1 MQVDTAPILLERQ
14 IINALLYYDI
24 FNYPLTE
31 DEIIRFTGKKIGSAS
46 QVKSALSSLQSHN
59 DVYYFDGFY
68 GLQSDVTNT
77 LRRIKGN
84 KLADA
89 CLSLAH
95 KKAKLIY
102 KFPFV
107 RAVMASGSLS
117 KGYMDEKSDLD
128 FFIITASGRLW
139 IARTLLVL
147 YKRLFLFNSHRFFCV
162 NYFMDEKH
170 PLIEEQNLFTA
181 TELATVIPLQS
192 PSHYKVLMD
201 NNAWINAFFPNFTPR
216 VINLPPAGPSILK
229 QSLERLINIF
239 YANKLERYFRELTLA
254 RWKKLYER
262 DYDPADFQV
271 AFKSKEY
278 ASKNHPRNYQR
289 KIIELYNEKVNA
301 FRFKQ
306 RQPSDDSR
314 EIKTGV

>member
-1 MQVDTAPILLERQ
+1 MTQILERQ

-31 DEIIRFTGKKIGSAS
+31 EEIVRFIGKQIGSAS
-46 QVKSALSSLQSHN
+46 HIKSALTSLEAHN
-59 DVYYFDGFY
+59 DVYYFNGFY
-68 GLQSDVTNT
+68 GLQPDITNT
-77 LRRIKGN
+77 LRRIRGN
-84 KLADA
+84 KLADE
-89 CLSLAH
+89 CLKVAH
-95 KKAKLIY
+95 KKAELIY
-102 KFPFV
+102 QFPFV

-128 FFIITASGRLW
+128 FFIVTASGRLW

-162 NYFMDEKH
+162 NYFLDEQH

-181 TELATVIPLQS
+181 TELATVMPLQS
-192 PSHYKVLMD
+192 APHYKRLMEG
-201 NNAWINAFFPNFTPR
+201 NPWINTFFPNFTPR
-216 VINLPPAGPSILK
+216 VTNLPPARSGLIK
-229 QSLERLINIF
+229 QGFERLINIF
-239 YANKLERYFRELTLA
+239 FANRLERYCRKLTLG
-254 RWKKLYER
+254 RWKRLYQR
-262 DYDPADFQV
+262 DYDPTDFQV

-278 ASKNHPRNYQR
+278 VSKNHPRNYQK
-289 KIIELYNEKVNA
+289 KIMELYDEKVNS

-314 EIKTGV
+314 EIKAQV